1 VRWIVDFYRSS
12 LGKKWAMAGSG
23 VVLFGFVLVHM
34 AGNLKVYQ
42 GREHFNEYA
51 RGLRTIGMPFVGEE
65 WLLWAAR
72 AVLLAALAVHIHA
85 AWSTS
90 AQSRAA
96 RRERYRRREP
106 VQMTYAER
114 TMRYGG
120 VILFLFVAYH
130 LAHLTFGWRA
140 VHPDFVH
147 GDPYHNFVTGFSVW
161 WVCLIYLLAQV
172 FLGFHLYHGLW
183 SMFQSVG
190 WVPST
195 KGSTSGGGRH
205 ASRDWRRAFAT
216 TFALVVVLGNVSFP
230 LAVLGGLVREA
241 PANADEPVHVTSV
254 AGPDG
259 ASAGG
264 AR

>member
-1 VRWIVDFYRSS
+1 MRWIVEIYRSS
-12 LGKKWAMAGSG
+12 VGKKWVMAASG
-23 VVLFGFVLVHM
+23 VVLFGFVLGHM

-42 GREHFNEYA
+42 GREKFNAYA
-51 RGLRTIGMPFVGEE
+51 QGLRTIGMPFVGEE

-72 AVLLAALAVHIHA
+72 AGLLAALALHVHA

-96 RRERYRRREP
+96 RRQRYRRREP
-106 VQMTYAER
+106 VQMSYAER

-120 VILFLFVAYH
+120 VIIFLFVLYH
-130 LAHLTFGWRA
+130 LAHLTWGWRA

-147 GDPYHNFVTGFSVW
+147 GDPYHNFVAGFSVW
-161 WVCLIYLLAQV
+161 WVALIYLAAQV

-183 SMFQSVG
+183 SMFQSIG
-190 WVPST
+190 WVPRARS
-195 KGSTSGGGRH
+195 
-205 ASRDWRRAFAT
+205 DWRRAFAT

-230 LAVLGGLVREA
+230 LAVLGGLVREEA
-241 PANADEPVHVTSV
+241 PARGRAAAHAPARA
-254 AGPDG
+254 AGAPPQH
-259 ASAGG
+259 AEA